1 MQEVFPSKKQGQCN
15 LKNQMGFVIVHIKS
29 VSCGIETLRV
39 LEPKMWEYLPPD
51 VNNKESVDSFKT
63 AFNPFVPIG
72 PFFWC
77 FHGVEKGCIG
87 NE

>member
-1 MQEVFPSKKQGQCN
+1 
-15 LKNQMGFVIVHIKS
+15 MGFVIVHIKS

-63 AFNPFVPIG
+63 AFNPFVPIA

>member
-15 LKNQMGFVIVHIKS
+15 LKNQMGFVIAHVKS
-29 VSCGIETLRV
+29 VIETLRV
-39 LEPKMWEYLPPD
+39 LGPKIWEYLPPD

-63 AFNPFVPIG
+63 AFNPFVPSA
-72 PFFWC
+72 PFFRC